1 MNFFVKVLANILIGP
16 FHKKMCDT
24 VIWTGKYDKNV
35 FVTDSVVNILVSII
49 YNRRKM
55 SSDKNFVVISNTAIQ
70 VLGTAST
77 SQLGEQWE

>member
-1 MNFFVKVLANILIGP
+1 M
-16 FHKKMCDT
+16 
-24 VIWTGKYDKNV
+24 

-77 SQLGEQWE
+77 SQLGEQ